1 MNLGSFLPWVVSF
14 FAIGLLLF
22 LVIWKKSK
30 KGSDQS
36 LSLFQQQ
43 ITSLQEQLRISLE
56 ASTARISEYLQQQS
70 GQRQQTVGERLDNVS
85 QTVGQ
90 RLDNAARVVMQLDQ
104 RMGKVEEA
112 TKRVFE
118 VGQDIASLQE
128 ILRAPKLRG
137 NLGEQFLGDLLAQM
151 LPQDAYALQHSFKD
165 GERVDAI
172 IRTAHGFV
180 PVDAKFPLENFQR
193 LISASTDEDR
203 MKCRKLF
210 VSDVKKHVSDIAKK
224 YIRPGEGTFD
234 FALMYV
240 PAENVYYEII
250 AREENLGEEASSAAL
265 ALKKQVIPVS
275 PNTFYA
281 YLHTILLGLR
291 GMRVEKFAKEILNDM
306 GRIRTEVKNFTDE
319 FATIG
324 KHLSNATSAY
334 GKAEKRL
341 TRIDDR
347 LQQFENQPEKALALD
362 EKKEEGPSL
371 YLNS

>member
-70 GQRQQTVGERLDNVS
+70 GQWQQTHQTVGERLDNVS

-137 NLGEQFLGDLLAQM
+137 NLGEQFLCDLLAQM
-151 LPQDAYALQHSFKD
+151 LPQDAYQLQATFSG
-165 GERVDAI
+165 GETVDALV
-172 IRTAHGFV
+172 RLYDFKV
-180 PVDAKFPLENFQR
+180 PIDAKFPLENFR
-193 LISASTDEDR
+193 RIMESPSDETRKASR
-203 MKCRKLF
+203 RQFLA
-210 VSDVKKHVSDIAKK
+210 DVKKHVD
-224 YIRPGEGTFD
+224 
-234 FALMYV
+234 
-240 PAENVYYEII
+240 
-250 AREENLGEEASSAAL
+250 
-265 ALKKQVIPVS
+265 
-275 PNTFYA
+275 
-281 YLHTILLGLR
+281 
-291 GMRVEKFAKEILNDM
+291 
-306 GRIRTEVKNFTDE
+306 
-319 FATIG
+319 
-324 KHLSNATSAY
+324 
-334 GKAEKRL
+334 
-341 TRIDDR
+341 
-347 LQQFENQPEKALALD
+347 
-362 EKKEEGPSL
+362 
-371 YLNS
+371 